1 MHVMHIIDSLHG
13 GGAETSLVE
22 MLPGLKSRGV
32 RTTIVTLLSDDGALD
47 NQLASLRVAPI
58 RMRHRDPVGL
68 TLELRNLIYSM
79 RPDVIH
85 TTLFRANVLGRIA
98 ARTVGTPV
106 ITTLA
111 NQDYGPEHRANSR
124 FGSWSVRMIHS
135 ADLLTVPL
143 TTRFHAISGN
153 VAEVMA
159 RRLRIPEE
167 RIRVV
172 YRGRDP
178 KRLGVY
184 TLERRLRTR
193 ATFSIDA
200 QASVVLSVGRLDRQK
215 GVDITV
221 DAFRQ
226 LLNEMP
232 DAVLLIAGRPGNAS
246 AIVRAKAQGC
256 PAIRFLGHRTDI
268 PDLMCAADV
277 LSFSSRWEGLGGT
290 VIEAMALRLAI
301 VGSDIPPVV
310 ETIGD
315 VDWPLVPPDNVQALA
330 QALSNALKAGPETE
344 ARKDGGEE
352 RFHRVFT
359 ADAAADGMAQLYNE
373 MLWDNRRDG

>member
-1 MHVMHIIDSLHG
+1 MHIIDSLHG

-22 MLPGLKSRGV
+22 VLPGLTRRGV
-32 RTTIVTLLSDDGALD
+32 RTTIVTILKDDGALD

-58 RMRHRDPVGL
+58 RMRQRDPLGL
-68 TLELRNLIYSM
+68 TLELRNLICSM
-79 RPDVIH
+79 RPDIIH
-85 TTLFRANVLGRIA
+85 TTLLRANLLGRIA

-124 FGSWSVRMIHS
+124 LGSWSVRMVHS

-143 TTRFHAISGN
+143 TTQFHAISGS
-153 VAEVMA
+153 VAQVMA

-167 RIRVV
+167 RIQVV

-178 KRLGVY
+178 ARLGVR

-193 ATFSIDA
+193 TALSIDA
-200 QASVVLSVGRLDRQK
+200 GASVVLSVGRLDRQK
-215 GVDITV
+215 GVDTTI

-226 LLNEMP
+226 LLKEVP
-232 DAVLLIAGRPGNAS
+232 DAVLLIAGRPGNAI
-246 AIVRAKAQGC
+246 AIVRARSQDC
-256 PAIRFLGHRTDI
+256 PAIRLLGHRTDI

-277 LSFSSRWEGLGGT
+277 LSFPSRWEGLGGS
-290 VIEAMALRLAI
+290 VIEAMALRLAV

-310 ETIGD
+310 ETIGN
-315 VDWPLVPPDNVQALA
+315 VDWPLVPPDNAQALA
-330 QALSNALKAGPETE
+330 QELVTVLKAGPLTE
-344 ARKDGGEE
+344 ARKDAGEE
-352 RFHRVFT
+352 RFRRVFT
-359 ADAAADGMAQLYNE
+359 ADAAADGMARLYNE
-373 MLWDNRRDG
+373 MLCGNRRGG